1 VKDGQ
6 REQTVI
12 KESQGVAEAAIEA
25 EYSEQRET
33 SMTVLEVIKQ
43 RRSIRQFLDREI
55 PGEVM
60 DALVDALRWA
70 PSAGNLQSRK
80 FYFILQEALKR
91 KLASA
96 VGNPGLSQQM
106 KKFIKIAA
114 KQFHVIEAPLIIVAC
129 IDHSIAERYGERGV
143 QLYAIQDVAVSIM
156 NLMLVAQEFGLGS
169 VWLGAFR
176 EEEVAEVLDLPESHR
191 PVAIV
196 PVGYPKHIPAPPP
209 RKNAEEIV
217 QVIS

>member
-1 VKDGQ
+1 VR
-6 REQTVI
+6 REKTVMR
-12 KESQGVAEAAIEA
+12 ESQGAAEASVHAEHIEQQEA
-25 EYSEQRET
+25 
-33 SMTVLEVIKQ
+33 SMTVLDVIKQ

-55 PGEVM
+55 PAEVM
-60 DALVDALRWA
+60 EALVEALRWA

-80 FYFILQEALKR
+80 FFFILQEDLKR

-114 KQFHVIEAPLIIVAC
+114 KQYHVIEAPLVIVAC
-129 IDHSIAERYGERGV
+129 IDSGIAERYGERGV

-156 NLMLVAQEFGLGS
+156 NLMLVAHEFGLGS

-176 EEEVAEVLDLPESHR
+176 EEEVAEILDLPDSHR
-191 PVAIV
+191 PVAII